1 MMVPLVSDV
10 VVVVVVTVLDRF
22 RFIVEEECF
31 RVAAAASAASR
42 TRRDGVTLRRTRPV
56 MCDCGVS
63 FRTAF
68 SFSFWRVCGKK
79 GTYYT
84 NPLI

>member
-1 MMVPLVSDV
+1 MVPLVSDV

-56 MCDCGVS
+56 MWRLRSFIPHGV
-63 FRTAF
+63 
-68 SFSFWRVCGKK
+68 
-79 GTYYT
+79 
-84 NPLI
+84 